1 MEIKDF
7 LQKLL
12 DFGKQEGYFEET
24 TIGQLDKSCCKDS
37 ITTIID
43 FDRAKDIIVS
53 EFELQTL
60 KSSDALKISP
70 LPGNLDFIELKGFK
84 KFIKHQFR
92 TGDPAGIQIREK
104 VENFDLVSKIRD
116 SIYILQTIVLSRKLE
131 LSKKEL
137 TVFYKIP
144 KKFIIVVDIELD
156 ENPIEYIALSLSFLS
171 ETSTSI
177 EKQISD
183 IVKKEIDKIPGSSFN
198 NIQKPQL
205 MNCKSIDDYYVRI
218 DSTI

>member
-43 FDRAKDIIVS
+43 FDRTKDIIVS
-53 EFELQTL
+53 EL
-60 KSSDALKISP
+60 I
-70 LPGNLDFIELKGFK
+70 
-84 KFIKHQFR
+84 
-92 TGDPAGIQIREK
+92 
-104 VENFDLVSKIRD
+104 
-116 SIYILQTIVLSRKLE
+116 
-131 LSKKEL
+131 
-137 TVFYKIP
+137 
-144 KKFIIVVDIELD
+144 
-156 ENPIEYIALSLSFLS
+156 

-177 EKQISD
+177 EKQISG
-183 IVKKEIDKIPGSSFN
+183 IVKMEIDKIPGSPFN

-205 MNCKSIDDYYVRI
+205 MNCKSIDDYYA
-218 DSTI
+218 SNYGASQS